1 MSPDPSAPNA
11 PWHLRLVGVLGL
23 LWNGIAVF
31 DYVMTQTR
39 NAIVVGS
46 FTPEQLTALEALP
59 AWVTGCWALA
69 VWGGALGCA
78 LLLLRRRAA
87 EPVLLLSLSAMAITA
102 VHNFTADGGLYATGG
117 SGPGFVA
124 LIFTIAL
131 GLWSYARAMR
141 LRGHLAAPSGGS
153 PRGAPLQGG

>member
-1 MSPDPSAPNA
+1 MPSTRSGSAA
-11 PWHLRLVGVLGL
+11 PWHLRVVGALGL
-23 LWNGIAVF
+23 AWNSIAVF

-39 NAIVVGS
+39 SAIVVGS
-46 FTPEQLTALEALP
+46 FSPAQLAALEALP

-78 LLLLRRRAA
+78 LLLVRRRAA

-102 VHNFTADGGLYATGG
+102 VHNFTAEGGLYATGG

-131 GLWSYARAMR
+131 GLWGYARAMR
-141 LRGHLAAPSGGS
+141 VRGHRDARENPDATRRFLW
-153 PRGAPLQGG
+153 